1 MVAKCP
7 SIDGNCADGET
18 LWPMTDC
25 GFSTYEGHYT
35 NEGKFNG
42 MRWVG
47 PPPTNTTIEVGPPD
61 DCSQNMCGAP
71 PVKGDLVTPVQ
82 LYITWMGTDSDK
94 RDMTSG
100 GLTFEAFQ
108 QYSAAEAV
116 SVAVDGAKSLTEK
129 TRQCVT
135 NKQCS

>member
-1 MVAKCP
+1 
-7 SIDGNCADGET
+7 
-18 LWPMTDC
+18 
-25 GFSTYEGHYT
+25 
-35 NEGKFNG
+35 
-42 MRWVG
+42 
-47 PPPTNTTIEVGPPD
+47 
-61 DCSQNMCGAP
+61 MCGAP

>member
-1 MVAKCP
+1 MA
-7 SIDGNCADGET
+7 CAG
-18 LWPMTDC
+18 
-25 GFSTYEGHYT
+25 GG
-35 NEGKFNG
+35 
-42 MRWVG
+42 R
-47 PPPTNTTIEVGPPD
+47 PPPTNTTTAGGPPD

-82 LYITWMGTDSDK
+82 LYIAWMGTDSDK